1 MWDDESS
8 ILNLRRVSCDSLV
21 IAGGSIVGRNAAVIS
36 QDGWRLLNW
45 FFKCLYIL
53 ILTSF
58 FFYSFVLKNCFSCRC
73 CRCRLCV
80 YFLPAILHKTLGEDI
95 VRCLQHN
102 FRLLTPEWLRL
113 LMREKKNEGQLY
125 VSLFD

>member
-1 MWDDESS
+1 MWLISNCWRKYSRAQCSS
-8 ILNLRRVSCDSLV
+8 HFTRWLTIVELIFQMSLYSYSNV
-21 IAGGSIVGRNAAVIS
+21 I
-36 QDGWRLLNW
+36 
-45 FFKCLYIL
+45 
-53 ILTSF
+53 

-113 LMREKKNEGQLY
+113 LMREKKMKGNSTCHYSISRLQ
-125 VSLFD
+125 VLFLLRLLF